1 MGVCLLFFFSLNTSN
16 LSQIKKKIHKNV
28 ILAFELKNI
37 IIIIIIIIIIT
48 LFKFKNNTSQSI
60 KEGPNWINIYIFI
73 IN

>member
-37 IIIIIIIIIIT
+37 IIIIIIIIFT

>member
-37 IIIIIIIIIIT
+37 IIIIIFT

-60 KEGPNWINIYIFI
+60 KEGPN
-73 IN
+73 